1 MAPPEGLVL
10 GGSSTALRLRDGGQL
25 LFRGPRLLGLRVLD
39 RSSVKVHGSCDDR
52 TNLYPAAPFR
62 LANMLHAWTQRA
74 RGMGLIF

>member
-10 GGSSTALRLRDGGQL
+10 GGSSTALCLRD
-25 LFRGPRLLGLRVLD
+25 RGEWVVVSRLPGLRVLD

-62 LANMLHAWTQRA
+62 LANMLHAWTDRA